1 MISSATTAADSQT
14 RDEPSA
20 RRRTQRVVMP
30 VLRFLL
36 GGHIY
41 TSVDW
46 SLGGFQI
53 EGYAGD
59 LCPGTDVAVAAA
71 GPEDAP
77 LMPIGARARI
87 ARLKDGLLAA
97 TFIEMDGRA
106 FDLLEAMML
115 RRRQYLASLAATA
128 RAVA

>member
-1 MISSATTAADSQT
+1 
-14 RDEPSA
+14 
-20 RRRTQRVVMP
+20 MP

-36 GGHIY
+36 EGQVH

-46 SLGGFQI
+46 SLGGFQV
-53 EGYAGD
+53 EDYAGD
-59 LCPGTDVAVAAA
+59 LQPGTDVPVVAA
-71 GPEDAP
+71 GPEDGP
-77 LMPIGARARI
+77 LMPIGARVRVARI
-87 ARLKDGLLAA
+87 KDGQLAA
-97 TFIEMDGRA
+97 TFIEMDART

>member
-1 MISSATTAADSQT
+1 MTFPATAAASQNS
-14 RDEPSA
+14 RRPSA

-36 GGHIY
+36 EGQVHA
-41 TSVDW
+41 SVDW
-46 SLGGFQI
+46 SMGGFQV

-59 LCPGTDVAVAAA
+59 LRPGTDVPVVAA
-71 GPEDAP
+71 GPEDSP
-77 LMPIGARARI
+77 LMPIGARVRVARI
-87 ARLKDGLLAA
+87 KDGRLAA
-97 TFIEMDGRA
+97 TFIEMDDRA

>member
-1 MISSATTAADSQT
+1 MTWPATADVSAAAN
-14 RDEPSA
+14 RLA
-20 RRRTQRVVMP
+20 RRRNQRVIVP

-36 GGHIY
+36 EGEPY
-41 TSVDW
+41 ASLDW

-53 EGYAGD
+53 ENYAGSLRHGD
-59 LCPGTDVAVAAA
+59 DFPIPAA
-71 GPEDAP
+71 GPEGGP
-77 LMPIGARARI
+77 IMPVGLRARV
-87 ARLKDGLLAA
+87 ARLKDGRLAA